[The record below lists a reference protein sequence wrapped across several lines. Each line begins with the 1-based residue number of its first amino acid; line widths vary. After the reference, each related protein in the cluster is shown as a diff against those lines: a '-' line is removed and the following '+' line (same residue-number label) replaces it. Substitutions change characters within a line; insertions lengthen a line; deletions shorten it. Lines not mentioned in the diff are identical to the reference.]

1 MDWNK
6 EMKRWK
12 KCMKYVDL
20 YPCYFHLGS
29 FPLRHNSHIVHAQLV
44 KMFYLGG
51 GGWGRARVAQW
62 WEHSPPTNMDQVQIP
77 SSILLIIWWMKN
89 HYVVRMVP
97 LNPEFELA
105 RFYCIYLFI
114 CLFFLFTLTFL
125 LQIMSIE
132 DVEKIMDETQ
142 EGVEY
147 QRVCIIISMQEN
159 NHVLQ
164 GADTEDELQ
173 QDLCKNHSV
182 SHPIFFIYCQ
192 KLKVTSISVQRV
204 TTHYMKSII
213 ICYNTLPYIKTGKY
227 FNSREKRRKK

>member
-1 MDWNK
+1 
-6 EMKRWK
+6 
-12 KCMKYVDL
+12 
-20 YPCYFHLGS
+20 
-29 FPLRHNSHIVHAQLV
+29 
-44 KMFYLGG
+44 MFYLAEGQ
-51 GGWGRARVAQW
+51 RARVAQW
-62 WEHSPPTNMDQVQIP
+62 WEHSPPTNMDRVQIP
-77 SSILLIIWWMKN
+77 SSILLIIWCMKN
-89 HYVVRMVP
+89 RYVVRVVP

-105 RFYCIYLFI
+105 RFYCIYLFVY
-114 CLFFLFTLTFL
+114 FLFTLTFL

-132 DVEKIMDETQ
+132 DVERIMDETQ
-142 EGVEY
+142 EGIEY

-204 TTHYMKSII
+204 TTHYIKSII

-227 FNSREKRRKK
+227 FNSREKRRKNKNKVYKETIITATKRLTAFWSSLPHLPISHLHFL